1 MQPRYLSFLSLMLIP
16 GTPLYKE
23 AREGHFEELDSRE
36 MLRET
41 HDILAGLE
49 LKGTVFRCNH
59 ASNFL
64 PLEGR
69 LPQDKQTLMHVLEK
83 GVSGRIRLKSELFR
97 GL

>member
-23 AREGHFEELDSRE
+23 AKKGDFEELTPVELLKE
-36 MLRET
+36 MYSMIE
-41 HDILAGLE
+41 GLE
-49 LKGTVFRCNH
+49 LEKTVFRSNH
-59 ASNFL
+59 ASNYL

-69 LPQDKQTLMHVLEK
+69 FPKDKEK
-83 GVSGRIRLKSELFR
+83 LLSMIKPAIEGKKKLKPEWLR